1 MTQYGDQP
9 PAAAARSGR
18 TWRILIVVAALV
30 LLLLLLLGLL
40 AFCGNG
46 TTPAGGPASSPS
58 FSYPPVTGSPSSPT
72 PVDPPPASPAAS
84 PPESPPTS
92 PPGKPVATVVPS
104 GAPAA
109 GGGPGGDGSMRLIV
123 LGGALLA
130 VAGGVGLT
138 ALRRSAG

>member
-72 PVDPPPASPAAS
+72 PVDPPP
-84 PPESPPTS
+84 ESPPTS